1 MAPKDAYR
9 MKLIEL
15 FNHFGLIGNA
25 EEMDT
30 EVIEECIKVFFDS
43 LKKEKDEFNLKL
55 DNFIEKSKEEKDGL
69 VFEYENIMEN
79 FKKQEGQLK
88 NELEETKKELEELKA
103 SNNEDLTPEELFKK
117 KLDNIQES
125 IGTVQT
131 NPDGLQEEI
140 KRRLEVNN
148 NKRLNKDDYIYLIF
162 YHWDTNKDGK
172 FSIGEIIKFFLKI
185 REFLKIF
192 NKK

>member
-1 MAPKDAYR
+1 MATKTDNKAR
-9 MKLIEL
+9 LASL
-15 FNHFGLIGNA
+15 FNHFGLVGDVEKLD
-25 EEMDT
+25 EET
-30 EVIEECIKVFFDS
+30 IEECIRVFGDG
-43 LKKEKDEFNLKL
+43 LKKSHEEFNTKL
-55 DNFIEKSKEEKDGL
+55 DSFIQMSKEKEEKITS
-69 VFEYENIMEN
+69 EYEETITSLKER
-79 FKKQEGQLK
+79 EAQL
-88 NELEETKKELEELKA
+88 EKELEELKA

-140 KRRLEVNN
+140 KRRLAMNN
-148 NKRLNKDDYIYLIF
+148 NGRLNKDDYIYLIF